1 MFYNLIFGTLRI
13 QRTIP
18 TISTTIAS
26 LYILGIT
33 DFSVIFS
40 LSLSIFFFHISA
52 SAFNDLSD
60 INADQINSPERI
72 LIMGS
77 ISHSQLTIL
86 STVLFLIGGFISL
99 RLDLFYGIMALTFG
113 LLYILLYSFFIP
125 MKSNPIGSFLYLSFS
140 GFSIPFIAALIITQ
154 NITYYTLL
162 FSFVLFIFGSCATL
176 SAIKDIIGDS
186 KVNKNTFAVSLG
198 FNKSKILVSFFILFP
213 ILLYTF
219 IYFVFNFSSSILYL
233 ALFPITIRILLS
245 HKLITV
251 SNPLNLFKYSSL
263 YRFSRASTY
272 SLIVLDAL
280 ILALTKPLIWL

>member
-26 LYILGIT
+26 LYMLGIT
-33 DFSVIFS
+33 DFSIILS

-60 INADQINSPERI
+60 INADQINAPERI
-72 LIMGS
+72 LITGS

-86 STVLFLIGGFISL
+86 STILFLIGAFISL
-99 RLDLFYGIMALTFG
+99 RLDLFYGILALIFG
-113 LLYILLYSFFIP
+113 SLYILFYSFFIP
-125 MKSNPIGSFLYLSFS
+125 MKSNPIGSFFYLSFS

-176 SAIKDIIGDS
+176 SSIKDIIGDS
-186 KVNKNTFAVSLG
+186 RVNKNTFAVSLG
-198 FNKSKILVSFFILFP
+198 FSKSKILVSSFILFS
-213 ILLYTF
+213 ILLYPF
-219 IYFVFNFSSSILYL
+219 IYFIFNFSSSILYL

-245 HKLITV
+245 YKLITI
-251 SNPLNLFKYSSL
+251 SSPLNLPKYCSL
-263 YRFSRASTY
+263 YRF
-272 SLIVLDAL
+272 LIVLDAL
-280 ILALTKPLIWL
+280 ILSLTKPLIWL